1 MSEKPKLSKLTF
13 VVSATNAVHERPCS
27 TLCRVKTYLQLSM
40 TQERLSF
47 CLILAS
53 YREQVDKRKLVE
65 VATKFCF
72 ENAHRFST

>member
-1 MSEKPKLSKLTF
+1 
-13 VVSATNAVHERPCS
+13 
-27 TLCRVKTYLQLSM
+27 M

-65 VATKFCF
+65 VATKFFF

>member
-1 MSEKPKLSKLTF
+1 
-13 VVSATNAVHERPCS
+13 
-27 TLCRVKTYLQLSM
+27 M

-65 VATKFCF
+65 VATKFF
-72 ENAHRFST
+72 SKMHIAFPLKNRYFHRKFIESAAQGTQQ